1 MCLAEWIK
9 PQSMKVY
16 LAGIRALHISHDNT
30 IYWAAMTTAH
40 FLLLSASGFTVIDAP
55 PYGTEASLCIQ
66 DVDIQ
71 TTQACEEYLSLHIRK
86 YGNREQAAP

>member
-1 MCLAEWIK
+1 
-9 PQSMKVY
+9 MKVY